1 MIMAQKN
8 TRSLMCCVLFAMSVV
23 ASFAANKLMIVGDAV
38 WGGWTPANSVVMLP
52 DGENVFKATV
62 YLKKVDGETVK
73 EGFKLLTAAKWD
85 CLQYHAGD
93 SNVEL
98 GEGVAAKLYDS
109 QENSSDNKF
118 QVKESANYDVV
129 CDLNAKTITA
139 TKSAYQE
146 HPVNHNALWM
156 VGTATSGGWDIIS
169 SPQMTQD
176 SENPMVFK
184 ATTYLKVGEMK
195 IAQNNDGG
203 FDQKF
208 YLRDA
213 TDPTKVVL
221 GGDDDN
227 KWEITEAATY
237 DVTVNLLDMTI
248 HIKKHYADFVVDHLF
263 VIGDAIWSGWG
274 FANSTVLLPDEDGI
288 CKATL
293 YLEADKGFKLM
304 AESDFNGYQLR
315 AGNEDVVLENGTA
328 AQMFSSEVNRND
340 TKFKVS
346 ESANYDIV
354 CDVNNK
360 TITLTKS
367 AYQDAH
373 AKHAE
378 LWMIGD
384 ATPNGWQIDKG
395 VLLTQDAENPMVYT
409 ATADLKEG
417 EFKFIVNK
425 YMGFDQ
431 TAYVK
436 DAADDSKVVYGGDDN
451 KWNITEAGTYDVKLN
466 LADMTIS
473 VIKKGSTGISSVNAD
488 VTSPAEY
495 YTLDGKRVNGFS
507 GKGIYIRRQAGKSVK
522 VVVTK

>member
-1 MIMAQKN
+1 MVQKI

-23 ASFAANKLMIVGDAV
+23 ASFAADKLMIVGDAV

-52 DGENVFKATV
+52 NGENVFKATV
-62 YLKKVDGETVK
+62 YLKKVDGETVTQ
-73 EGFKLLTAAKWD
+73 GFKLLTAANWD

-93 SNVEL
+93 SDVEL
-98 GEGVAAKLYDS
+98 EEGVAAQLYDN
-109 QENSSDNKF
+109 QENGNDKKF

-129 CDLNAKTITA
+129 CDLNTKKITV

-146 HPVNHNALWM
+146 HPINHNALWM
-156 VGTATSGGWDIIS
+156 VGDATSGGWDFGS
-169 SPQMTQD
+169 LTPMTQD

-203 FDQKF
+203 FGQTF
-208 YLRDA
+208 YLRDVN
-213 TDPTKVVL
+213 DDTKMVL
-221 GGDDDN
+221 GGEDN
-227 KWEITEAATY
+227 KWTITEAATY
-237 DVTVNLLDMTI
+237 DVTVNLADMTI
-248 HIKKHYADFVVDHLF
+248 DIKKHYADFVVDHLF
-263 VIGDAIWSGWG
+263 VMGDAIWSGWD
-274 FANSTVLLPDEDGI
+274 FAKTTVLFPNEGGV

-293 YLEADKGFKLM
+293 YLEADKSFKLM
-304 AESDFNGYQLR
+304 AESDFNGYQFR

-354 CDVNNK
+354 CDVNNG
-360 TITLTKS
+360 TITVSKS
-367 AYQDAH
+367 AYQDTQ

-378 LWMIGD
+378 LWLFGPAVTGD
-384 ATPNGWQIDKG
+384 YSLWNGIQMN
-395 VLLTQDAENPMVYT
+395 QDAENPMVYT
-409 ATADLKEG
+409 ATAELKTG
-417 EFKFIVNK
+417 KFKFLVNK
-425 YMGFDQ
+425 YMGFNQ
-431 TAYVK
+431 PFYTK
-436 DAADDSKVVYGGDDN
+436 DGADDKKVLFGAETDDQ
-451 KWNITEAGTYDVKLN
+451 WEITEAGTYDVKLD
-466 LADMTIS
+466 LANMTIT
-473 VIKKGSTGISSVNAD
+473 VAKKGATGISSVNAD

-507 GKGIYIRRQAGKSVK
+507 GKGIYIKRQAGKSVK

>member
-1 MIMAQKN
+1 MIMVQKI

-23 ASFAANKLMIVGDAV
+23 ASFAADKLMIVGDAV

-62 YLKKVDGETVK
+62 YLKKVDGETVTQ
-73 EGFKLLTAAKWD
+73 GFKLLTAANWD

-93 SNVEL
+93 ANVEL
-98 GEGVAAKLYDS
+98 EGGVAAQLYDN
-109 QENSSDNKF
+109 QENGNDKKF

-129 CDLNAKTITA
+129 CDLNTKTITA

-156 VGTATSGGWDIIS
+156 VGDATSGGWDFGS
-169 SPQMTQD
+169 LTPLTQD
-176 SENPMVFK
+176 LENPMVFK

-203 FDQKF
+203 FGQTF

-213 TDPTKVVL
+213 TDDTKVVF
-221 GGDDDN
+221 GGEDN
-227 KWEITEAATY
+227 KWTINEAATY
-237 DVTVNLLDMTI
+237 DVTVNLSDMTI
-248 HIKKHYADFVVDHLF
+248 EIKKHYADFVVDHLF
-263 VIGDAIWSGWG
+263 VMGDAIWSGWG
-274 FANSTVLLPDEDGI
+274 FANSTVLLPGEDGI
-288 CKATL
+288 FKATL

-315 AGNEDVVLENGTA
+315 AGEADVTLKNGVA
-328 AQMFSSEVNRND
+328 ANLVSSEVNRED
-340 TKFKVS
+340 KKFMVS

-354 CDVNNK
+354 CDVNNG
-360 TITLTKS
+360 TITVSKS
-367 AYQDAH
+367 VYQDAH

-384 ATPNGWQIDKG
+384 ATPNEWQIDKG

-451 KWNITEAGTYDVKLN
+451 KWNITEAGTYDVKLD
-466 LADMTIS
+466 LANMTIS
-473 VIKKGSTGISSVNAD
+473 VAKKGATGISSVNAD

-507 GKGIYIRRQAGKSVK
+507 GKGIYIKRQAGKSVK

>member
-1 MIMAQKN
+1 MVQKI

-23 ASFAANKLMIVGDAV
+23 ASFAADKLMIIGDAV
-38 WGGWTPANSVVMLP
+38 WGGWNPENSVVMLP
-52 DGENVFKATV
+52 AGENVFKATV
-62 YLKKVDGETVK
+62 YLKKVDGETVTQ
-73 EGFKLLTAAKWD
+73 GFKLLTAAKWD

-93 SNVEL
+93 SDVEL
-98 GEGVAAKLYDS
+98 EEGVAAKLYDS

-139 TKSAYQE
+139 TKSAYQD

-184 ATTYLKVGEMK
+184 ATTYLKPGEMK
-195 IAQNNDGG
+195 IAQNNDAG

-221 GGDDDN
+221 GGDDN
-227 KWEITEAATY
+227 KWKITEAATY
-237 DVTVNLLDMTI
+237 DVIVNLADMTI
-248 HIKKHYADFVVDHLF
+248 DIKKHYADFVVDHLF

-274 FANSTVLLPDEDGI
+274 FANSTVLFPDENGI

-293 YLEADKGFKLM
+293 YLEENKGFKFM
-304 AESDFNGYQLR
+304 AESDFEGLQFR
-315 AGNEDVVLENGTA
+315 AGDADVTLKNDVASSLV
-328 AQMFSSEVNRND
+328 SSEDNRED
-340 TKFKVS
+340 TRFMVS

-354 CDVNNK
+354 CDVKNK

-378 LWMIGD
+378 LWMIGT

-395 VLLTQDAENPMVYT
+395 VLLKQDAENPMVYT
-409 ATADLKEG
+409 ATAELKEG

-451 KWNITEAGTYDVKLN
+451 KWNITEAGIYDVKLN
-466 LADMTIS
+466 LANMTIT
-473 VIKKGSTGISSVNAD
+473 VAKKGATGISSVNAD
-488 VTSPAEY
+488 VTSPAEF

-507 GKGIYIRRQAGKSVK
+507 GKGIYIKRQAGKSVK

>member
-1 MIMAQKN
+1 MVQKK

-23 ASFAANKLMIVGDAV
+23 ASFAADKLMIIGDAV
-38 WGGWTPANSVVMLP
+38 WGGWNPENSVVMLP
-52 DGENVFKATV
+52 AGENVFKATV
-62 YLKKVDGETVK
+62 YLKKVDGETVTQ
-73 EGFKLLTAAKWD
+73 GFKLLTAAKWD

-98 GEGVAAKLYDS
+98 GEGVAAQLYDS

-118 QVKESANYDVV
+118 QVNESANYDVV

-139 TKSAYQE
+139 TKSAYQD

-184 ATTYLKVGEMK
+184 ATTYLKPGEMK
-195 IAQNNDGG
+195 IAQNNDAG

-221 GGDDDN
+221 GGDDN

-237 DVTVNLLDMTI
+237 DVIVNLADMTI
-248 HIKKHYADFVVDHLF
+248 DIKKHYADFVVDHLF

-274 FANSTVLLPDEDGI
+274 FANSTVLFPDENGI

-293 YLEADKGFKLM
+293 YLEENKGFKFM
-304 AESDFNGYQLR
+304 AESDFEGLQFR
-315 AGNEDVVLENGTA
+315 AGDADVTLKNDVASSLV
-328 AQMFSSEVNRND
+328 SSEDNRED
-340 TKFKVS
+340 TRFMVS

-354 CDVNNK
+354 CDVKNK

-378 LWMIGD
+378 LWMIGT

-395 VLLTQDAENPMVYT
+395 VLLKQDAENPMVYT
-409 ATADLKEG
+409 ATANLKEG

-466 LADMTIS
+466 LADMMIS

-507 GKGIYIRRQAGKSVK
+507 GKGIYIKRQAGKSVK

>member
-1 MIMAQKN
+1 MVQKK

-23 ASFAANKLMIVGDAV
+23 ASFAADKLMIIGDAV
-38 WGGWTPANSVVMLP
+38 WGGWNPENSVVMLP
-52 DGENVFKATV
+52 AGENVFKATV
-62 YLKKVDGETVK
+62 YLKKVDGETVTQ
-73 EGFKLLTAAKWD
+73 GFKLLTAAKWD

-98 GEGVAAKLYDS
+98 GEGVAAQLYDS

-118 QVKESANYDVV
+118 QVNESANYDVV

-139 TKSAYQE
+139 TKSAYQD

-184 ATTYLKVGEMK
+184 ATTYLKPGEMK
-195 IAQNNDGG
+195 IAQNNDAG

-221 GGDDDN
+221 GGDDN

-237 DVTVNLLDMTI
+237 DVIVNLADMTI
-248 HIKKHYADFVVDHLF
+248 DIKKHYADFVVDHLF

-274 FANSTVLLPDEDGI
+274 FANSTVLFPDENGI

-293 YLEADKGFKLM
+293 YLEENKGFKFM
-304 AESDFNGYQLR
+304 AESDFEGLQFR
-315 AGNEDVVLENGTA
+315 AGDADVTLKNDVASSLV
-328 AQMFSSEVNRND
+328 SSEDNRED
-340 TKFKVS
+340 TRFMVS

-354 CDVNNK
+354 CDVKNK

-378 LWMIGD
+378 LWMIGT

-395 VLLTQDAENPMVYT
+395 VLLKQDAENPMVYT
-409 ATADLKEG
+409 ATANLKEG

-507 GKGIYIRRQAGKSVK
+507 GKGIYIKRQAGKSVK

>member
-1 MIMAQKN
+1 
-8 TRSLMCCVLFAMSVV
+8 MCCVLFAMSVV
-23 ASFAANKLMIVGDAV
+23 ASFAADKLMIIGDAV
-38 WGGWTPANSVVMLP
+38 WGGWNPENSVVMLP
-52 DGENVFKATV
+52 AGENVFKATV
-62 YLKKVDGETVK
+62 YLKKVDGETVTQ
-73 EGFKLLTAAKWD
+73 GFKLLTAAKWD

-93 SNVEL
+93 SDVEL
-98 GEGVAAKLYDS
+98 EEGVAAKLYDS

-139 TKSAYQE
+139 TKSAYQD

-184 ATTYLKVGEMK
+184 ATTYLKPGEMK
-195 IAQNNDGG
+195 IAQNNDAG

-221 GGDDDN
+221 GGDDN

-237 DVTVNLLDMTI
+237 DVIVNLADMTI
-248 HIKKHYADFVVDHLF
+248 DIKKHYADFVVDHLF

-274 FANSTVLLPDEDGI
+274 FANSTVLFPDENGI

-293 YLEADKGFKLM
+293 YLEENKGFKFM
-304 AESDFNGYQLR
+304 AESDFEGLQFR
-315 AGNEDVVLENGTA
+315 AGDADVTLKNDVASSLV
-328 AQMFSSEVNRND
+328 SSEDNRED
-340 TKFKVS
+340 TRFMVS

-354 CDVNNK
+354 CDVKNK

-367 AYQDAH
+367 VYQDAH

-378 LWMIGD
+378 LWMIGT

-395 VLLTQDAENPMVYT
+395 VLLKQDAENPMVYT
-409 ATADLKEG
+409 ATAELKEG

-451 KWNITEAGTYDVKLN
+451 KWNITEAGIYDVKLN
-466 LADMTIS
+466 LANMTIT
-473 VIKKGSTGISSVNAD
+473 VAKKGATGISSVNAD
-488 VTSPAEY
+488 VTSPAEF

-507 GKGIYIRRQAGKSVK
+507 GKGIYIKRQAGKSVK

>member
-1 MIMAQKN
+1 M
-8 TRSLMCCVLFAMSVV
+8 
-23 ASFAANKLMIVGDAV
+23 
-38 WGGWTPANSVVMLP
+38 
-52 DGENVFKATV
+52 
-62 YLKKVDGETVK
+62 
-73 EGFKLLTAAKWD
+73 LTAANWD

-139 TKSAYQE
+139 TKSAYQD

-169 SPQMTQD
+169 SPQMTQN

-203 FDQKF
+203 FGQTF

-213 TDPTKVVL
+213 TDDTKVVF
-221 GGDDDN
+221 GGEDN
-227 KWEITEAATY
+227 KWTINEAATY
-237 DVTVNLLDMTI
+237 DVIVNLADMTI
-248 HIKKHYADFVVDHLF
+248 DIKKHYADFVVDHLF

-274 FANSTVLLPDEDGI
+274 FANSTVLFPDENGI

-293 YLEADKGFKLM
+293 YLEENKGFKFM
-304 AESDFNGYQLR
+304 AESDFEGLQFR
-315 AGNEDVVLENGTA
+315 AGDADVTLKNDVASSLV
-328 AQMFSSEVNRND
+328 SSEDNRED
-340 TKFKVS
+340 TRFMVS

-354 CDVNNK
+354 CDVKNK

-378 LWMIGD
+378 LWMIGT
-384 ATPNGWQIDKG
+384 ATPNEWQIDKG
-395 VLLTQDAENPMVYT
+395 VLLKQDAENPMVYT
-409 ATADLKEG
+409 ATAELKEG

-451 KWNITEAGTYDVKLN
+451 KWNITEAGTYDVKLD
-466 LADMTIS
+466 LANMTIT
-473 VIKKGSTGISSVNAD
+473 VAKKGAAGISSVNAD

-507 GKGIYIRRQAGKSVK
+507 GKGIYIKRQAGKSVK
-522 VVVTK
+522 VVVAK

>member
-1 MIMAQKN
+1 MVQKI

-23 ASFAANKLMIVGDAV
+23 ASFAADKLMIIGDAV
-38 WGGWTPANSVVMLP
+38 WGGWNPENSVVMLP
-52 DGENVFKATV
+52 AGENVFKATV
-62 YLKKVDGETVK
+62 YLKKVDGETVTQ
-73 EGFKLLTAAKWD
+73 GFKLLTAAKWD

-139 TKSAYQE
+139 TKSAYQD

-184 ATTYLKVGEMK
+184 ATTYLKPGEMK
-195 IAQNNDGG
+195 IAQNNDAG

-221 GGDDDN
+221 GGDDN

-237 DVTVNLLDMTI
+237 DVIVNLADMTI
-248 HIKKHYADFVVDHLF
+248 DIKKHYADFVVDHLF

-274 FANSTVLLPDEDGI
+274 FANSTVLFPDENGI

-293 YLEADKGFKLM
+293 YLEENKGFKFM
-304 AESDFNGYQLR
+304 AESDFEGLQFR
-315 AGNEDVVLENGTA
+315 AGDADVTLKNDVASSLV
-328 AQMFSSEVNRND
+328 SSEDNRED
-340 TKFKVS
+340 TRFMVS

-354 CDVNNK
+354 CDVKNK

-378 LWMIGD
+378 LWMIGT

-395 VLLTQDAENPMVYT
+395 VLLKQDAENPMVYT
-409 ATADLKEG
+409 ATAELKEG
-417 EFKFIVNK
+417 GFKFIVNK

-451 KWNITEAGTYDVKLN
+451 KWNITEAGIYDVKLN
-466 LADMTIS
+466 LANMTIT
-473 VIKKGSTGISSVNAD
+473 VAKKGATGISSVNAD
-488 VTSPAEY
+488 VTSPAEF

-507 GKGIYIRRQAGKSVK
+507 GKGIYIKRQAGKSVK

>member
-1 MIMAQKN
+1 MVQKI

-23 ASFAANKLMIVGDAV
+23 ASFAADKLMIIGDAV
-38 WGGWTPANSVVMLP
+38 WGGWNPENSVVMLP
-52 DGENVFKATV
+52 AGENVFKATV
-62 YLKKVDGETVK
+62 YLKKVDGETVTQ
-73 EGFKLLTAAKWD
+73 GFKLLTAAKWD

-139 TKSAYQE
+139 TKSAYQD

-169 SPQMTQD
+169 SRQMTQD

-184 ATTYLKVGEMK
+184 ATTYLKPGEMK
-195 IAQNNDGG
+195 IAQNNDAG

-221 GGDDDN
+221 GGDDN

-237 DVTVNLLDMTI
+237 DVIVNLADMTI
-248 HIKKHYADFVVDHLF
+248 DIKKHYADFVVDHLF

-274 FANSTVLLPDEDGI
+274 FANSTVLFPDENGI

-293 YLEADKGFKLM
+293 YLEENKGFKFM
-304 AESDFNGYQLR
+304 AESDFEGLQFR
-315 AGNEDVVLENGTA
+315 AGDADVTLKNDVASSLV
-328 AQMFSSEVNRND
+328 SSEDNRED
-340 TKFKVS
+340 TRFMVS

-354 CDVNNK
+354 CDVKNK

-378 LWMIGD
+378 LWMIGT

-395 VLLTQDAENPMVYT
+395 VLLKQDAENPMVYT
-409 ATADLKEG
+409 ATAELKEG

-451 KWNITEAGTYDVKLN
+451 KWNITEAGIYDVKLN
-466 LADMTIS
+466 LANMTIT
-473 VIKKGSTGISSVNAD
+473 VAKKGATGISSVNAD
-488 VTSPAEY
+488 VTSPAEF

-507 GKGIYIRRQAGKSVK
+507 GKGIYIKRQAGKSVK

>member
-1 MIMAQKN
+1 
-8 TRSLMCCVLFAMSVV
+8 MCCVLFAMSVV
-23 ASFAANKLMIVGDAV
+23 ASFAADKLMIIGDAV
-38 WGGWTPANSVVMLP
+38 WGGWNPENSVVMLP
-52 DGENVFKATV
+52 AGENVFKATV
-62 YLKKVDGETVK
+62 YLKKVDGETVTQ
-73 EGFKLLTAAKWD
+73 GFKLLTAAKWD

-139 TKSAYQE
+139 TKSAYQD

-169 SPQMTQD
+169 SPQMTQN

-184 ATTYLKVGEMK
+184 ATTYLKPGEMK
-195 IAQNNDGG
+195 IAQNNDAG

-221 GGDDDN
+221 GGDDN

-237 DVTVNLLDMTI
+237 DVIVNLADMTI
-248 HIKKHYADFVVDHLF
+248 DIKKHYADFVVDHLF

-274 FANSTVLLPDEDGI
+274 FANSTVLFPDENGI

-293 YLEADKGFKLM
+293 YLEENKGFKFM
-304 AESDFNGYQLR
+304 AESDFEGLQFR
-315 AGNEDVVLENGTA
+315 AGDADVTLKNDVASSLV
-328 AQMFSSEVNRND
+328 SSEDNRED
-340 TKFKVS
+340 TRFMVS

-354 CDVNNK
+354 CDVKNK

-378 LWMIGD
+378 LWMIGT

-395 VLLTQDAENPMVYT
+395 VLLKQDAENPMVYT
-409 ATADLKEG
+409 ATAELKEG

-451 KWNITEAGTYDVKLN
+451 KWNITEAGIYDVKLN
-466 LADMTIS
+466 LANMTIT
-473 VIKKGSTGISSVNAD
+473 VAKKGATGISSVNAD
-488 VTSPAEY
+488 VTSPAEF

-507 GKGIYIRRQAGKSVK
+507 GKGIYIKRQAGKSVK

>member
-1 MIMAQKN
+1 
-8 TRSLMCCVLFAMSVV
+8 MCCVLFAMSVV
-23 ASFAANKLMIVGDAV
+23 ASFAADKLMIIGDAV
-38 WGGWTPANSVVMLP
+38 WGGWNPENSVVMLP
-52 DGENVFKATV
+52 AGENVFKATV
-62 YLKKVDGETVK
+62 YLKKVDGETVTQ
-73 EGFKLLTAAKWD
+73 GFKLLTAAKWD

-139 TKSAYQE
+139 TKSAYQD

-184 ATTYLKVGEMK
+184 ATTYLKPGEMK
-195 IAQNNDGG
+195 IAQNNDAG

-221 GGDDDN
+221 GGDDN

-237 DVTVNLLDMTI
+237 DVIVNLADMTI
-248 HIKKHYADFVVDHLF
+248 DIKKHYADFVVDHLF

-274 FANSTVLLPDEDGI
+274 FANSTVLFPDENGI

-293 YLEADKGFKLM
+293 YLEENKGFKFM
-304 AESDFNGYQLR
+304 AESDFEGFQFR
-315 AGNEDVVLENGTA
+315 AGDADVTLKNDVASSLV
-328 AQMFSSEVNRND
+328 SSEDNRED
-340 TKFKVS
+340 TRFMVS

-354 CDVNNK
+354 CDVKNK

-378 LWMIGD
+378 LWMIGT

-395 VLLTQDAENPMVYT
+395 VLLKQDAENPMVYT
-409 ATADLKEG
+409 ATAELKEG

-451 KWNITEAGTYDVKLN
+451 KWNITEAGIYDVKLN
-466 LADMTIS
+466 LANMTIT
-473 VIKKGSTGISSVNAD
+473 VAKKGATGISSVNAD
-488 VTSPAEY
+488 VTSPAEF

-507 GKGIYIRRQAGKSVK
+507 GKGIYIKRQAGKSVK

>member
-1 MIMAQKN
+1 
-8 TRSLMCCVLFAMSVV
+8 MCCVLFAMSVV
-23 ASFAANKLMIVGDAV
+23 ASFAADKLMIIGDAV
-38 WGGWTPANSVVMLP
+38 WGGWNPENSVVMLP
-52 DGENVFKATV
+52 AGENVFKATV
-62 YLKKVDGETVK
+62 YLKKVDGETVTQ
-73 EGFKLLTAAKWD
+73 GFQLLTAAKWD

-98 GEGVAAKLYDS
+98 GEGVAAQLYDS

-118 QVKESANYDVV
+118 QVNESANYDVV

-139 TKSAYQE
+139 TKSAYQD

-184 ATTYLKVGEMK
+184 ATTYLKPGEMK
-195 IAQNNDGG
+195 IAQNNDAG

-221 GGDDDN
+221 GGDDN

-237 DVTVNLLDMTI
+237 DVIVNLADMTI
-248 HIKKHYADFVVDHLF
+248 DIKKHYADFVVDHLF
-263 VIGDAIWSGWG
+263 VMGDAIWSGWG
-274 FANSTVLLPDEDGI
+274 FANSTVLLPGEDGI

-488 VTSPAEY
+488 VTSSAEY

-507 GKGIYIRRQAGKSVK
+507 GKGIYIKRQAGKSVK

>member
-1 MIMAQKN
+1 
-8 TRSLMCCVLFAMSVV
+8 MCCVLFAMSVV
-23 ASFAANKLMIVGDAV
+23 ASFAADKLMIIGDAV
-38 WGGWTPANSVVMLP
+38 WGGWNPENSVVMLP
-52 DGENVFKATV
+52 AGENVFKATV
-62 YLKKVDGETVK
+62 YLKKVDGETVTQ
-73 EGFKLLTAAKWD
+73 GFKLLTAAKWD

-98 GEGVAAKLYDS
+98 GEGVAAQLYDS

-139 TKSAYQE
+139 TKSAYQD

-184 ATTYLKVGEMK
+184 ATTYLKPGEMK
-195 IAQNNDGG
+195 IAQNNDAG

-221 GGDDDN
+221 GGDDN

-237 DVTVNLLDMTI
+237 DVIVNLADMTI
-248 HIKKHYADFVVDHLF
+248 DIKKHYADFVVGHLF

-274 FANSTVLLPDEDGI
+274 FANSTVLFPDENGI

-293 YLEADKGFKLM
+293 YLEENKGFKFM
-304 AESDFNGYQLR
+304 AESDFEGLQFR
-315 AGNEDVVLENGTA
+315 AGDADVTLKNDVASSLV
-328 AQMFSSEVNRND
+328 SSEDNRED
-340 TKFKVS
+340 KYFMVS

-378 LWMIGD
+378 LWMIGT

-395 VLLTQDAENPMVYT
+395 VLLKQDAENPMVYT
-409 ATADLKEG
+409 ATANLKEG

-451 KWNITEAGTYDVKLN
+451 KWTITEAGTYDVKLD
-466 LADMTIS
+466 LANMTIT
-473 VIKKGSTGISSVNAD
+473 VAKKGATGISSVNAD

-507 GKGIYIRRQAGKSVK
+507 GKGIYIKRQAGKSVK

>member
-1 MIMAQKN
+1 MVQKI

-23 ASFAANKLMIVGDAV
+23 ASFAADKLMIIGDAV
-38 WGGWTPANSVVMLP
+38 WGGWNPENSVVMLP
-52 DGENVFKATV
+52 AGENVFKATV
-62 YLKKVDGETVK
+62 YLKKVDGETVTQ
-73 EGFKLLTAAKWD
+73 GFKLLTAAKWD

-93 SNVEL
+93 SDVEL
-98 GEGVAAKLYDS
+98 EEGVAAKLYDS

-139 TKSAYQE
+139 TKSAYQD

-184 ATTYLKVGEMK
+184 ATTYLKPGEMK
-195 IAQNNDGG
+195 IAQNNDAG

-221 GGDDDN
+221 GGDDN

-237 DVTVNLLDMTI
+237 DVIVNLADMTI
-248 HIKKHYADFVVDHLF
+248 DIKKHYADFVVDHLF

-274 FANSTVLLPDEDGI
+274 FANSTVLFPDENGI

-293 YLEADKGFKLM
+293 YLEENKGFKFM
-304 AESDFNGYQLR
+304 AESDFEGLQFR
-315 AGNEDVVLENGTA
+315 AGDADVTLKNDVASSLV
-328 AQMFSSEVNRND
+328 SSEDNRED
-340 TKFKVS
+340 TRFMVS

-354 CDVNNK
+354 CDVKNK

-378 LWMIGD
+378 LWMIGT

-395 VLLTQDAENPMVYT
+395 VLLKQDAENPMVYT
-409 ATADLKEG
+409 ATAELKEG

-451 KWNITEAGTYDVKLN
+451 KWNITEAGIYDVKLN
-466 LADMTIS
+466 LANMTIT
-473 VIKKGSTGISSVNAD
+473 VAKKGATGISSVNAD
-488 VTSPAEY
+488 VTSPAEF

-507 GKGIYIRRQAGKSVK
+507 GKGIYIKRQAGKSVK

>member
-1 MIMAQKN
+1 
-8 TRSLMCCVLFAMSVV
+8 MCCVLFAMSVV
-23 ASFAANKLMIVGDAV
+23 ASFAADKLMIIGDAV
-38 WGGWTPANSVVMLP
+38 WGGWNPENSVVMLP
-52 DGENVFKATV
+52 AGENVFKATV
-62 YLKKVDGETVK
+62 YLKKVDGETVTQ
-73 EGFKLLTAAKWD
+73 GFKLLTAAKWD

-93 SNVEL
+93 SDVEL
-98 GEGVAAKLYDS
+98 EEGVAAKLYDS

-139 TKSAYQE
+139 TKSAYQD

-184 ATTYLKVGEMK
+184 ATTYLKPGEMK
-195 IAQNNDGG
+195 IAQNNDAG

-213 TDPTKVVL
+213 TDPIKVVL
-221 GGDDDN
+221 GGDDN

-237 DVTVNLLDMTI
+237 DVIVNLADMTI
-248 HIKKHYADFVVDHLF
+248 DIKKHYADFVVDHLF

-274 FANSTVLLPDEDGI
+274 FANSTVLFPDENGI

-293 YLEADKGFKLM
+293 YLEENKGFKFM
-304 AESDFNGYQLR
+304 AESDFEGLQFR
-315 AGNEDVVLENGTA
+315 AGDADVTLKNDVASSLV
-328 AQMFSSEVNRND
+328 SSEDNRED
-340 TKFKVS
+340 TRFMVS

-354 CDVNNK
+354 CDVKNK

-378 LWMIGD
+378 LWMIGT

-395 VLLTQDAENPMVYT
+395 VLLKQDAENPMVYT
-409 ATADLKEG
+409 ATANLKEG

-466 LADMTIS
+466 LADMMIS

-507 GKGIYIRRQAGKSVK
+507 GKGIYIKRQAGKSVK

>member
-1 MIMAQKN
+1 MVQKI

-23 ASFAANKLMIVGDAV
+23 ASFAADKLMIVGDAV
-38 WGGWTPANSVVMLP
+38 WGGWNPENSVVMLP
-52 DGENVFKATV
+52 AGENVFKATV
-62 YLKKVDGETVK
+62 YLKKVDGETVTQ
-73 EGFKLLTAAKWD
+73 GFKLLTAAKWD

-118 QVKESANYDVV
+118 QVNESANYDVV

-139 TKSAYQE
+139 TKSAYQD

-184 ATTYLKVGEMK
+184 ATTYLKPGEMK
-195 IAQNNDGG
+195 IAQNNDAG

-221 GGDDDN
+221 GGDDN

-237 DVTVNLLDMTI
+237 DVIVNLADMTI
-248 HIKKHYADFVVDHLF
+248 DIKKHYADFVVDHLF

-274 FANSTVLLPDEDGI
+274 FANSTVLFPDENGI

-293 YLEADKGFKLM
+293 YLEENKGFKFM
-304 AESDFNGYQLR
+304 AESDFEGLQFR
-315 AGNEDVVLENGTA
+315 AGDADVTLKNDVASSLV
-328 AQMFSSEVNRND
+328 SSEDNRED
-340 TKFKVS
+340 TRFMVS

-354 CDVNNK
+354 CDVKNK

-378 LWMIGD
+378 LWMIGT

-395 VLLTQDAENPMVYT
+395 VLLKQDAENPMVYT
-409 ATADLKEG
+409 ATANLKEG

-473 VIKKGSTGISSVNAD
+473 VTKKGSTGISSVNAD
-488 VTSPAEY
+488 VTSSAEY

-507 GKGIYIRRQAGKSVK
+507 GKGIYIKRQAGKSVK

>member
-1 MIMAQKN
+1 MVQKI

-23 ASFAANKLMIVGDAV
+23 ASFAADKLMIIGDAV
-38 WGGWTPANSVVMLP
+38 WGGWNPENSVVMLP
-52 DGENVFKATV
+52 AGENVFKATV
-62 YLKKVDGETVK
+62 YLKKVDGETVTQ
-73 EGFKLLTAAKWD
+73 GFKLLTAAKWD

-139 TKSAYQE
+139 TKSAYQD

-184 ATTYLKVGEMK
+184 ATTYLKPGEMK
-195 IAQNNDGG
+195 IAQNNDAG

-221 GGDDDN
+221 GGDDN

-237 DVTVNLLDMTI
+237 DVIVNLADMTI
-248 HIKKHYADFVVDHLF
+248 DIKKHYADFVVDHLF

-274 FANSTVLLPDEDGI
+274 FANSTVLFPDENGI

-293 YLEADKGFKLM
+293 YLEENKGFKFM
-304 AESDFNGYQLR
+304 AESDFEGLQFR
-315 AGNEDVVLENGTA
+315 AGDADVTLKNDVASSLV
-328 AQMFSSEVNRND
+328 SSEDNRED
-340 TKFKVS
+340 TRFMVS

-354 CDVNNK
+354 CDVKNK

-378 LWMIGD
+378 LWMIGT

-395 VLLTQDAENPMVYT
+395 VLLKQDAENPMVYT
-409 ATADLKEG
+409 ATAELKEG

-451 KWNITEAGTYDVKLN
+451 KWNITEAGTYDVKLD
-466 LADMTIS
+466 LANMTIT
-473 VIKKGSTGISSVNAD
+473 VAKKGATGISSVNAD

-507 GKGIYIRRQAGKSVK
+507 GKGIYIKRQAGKSVK

>member
-1 MIMAQKN
+1 
-8 TRSLMCCVLFAMSVV
+8 MCCVLFAMSVV
-23 ASFAANKLMIVGDAV
+23 ASFAADKLMIIGDAV
-38 WGGWTPANSVVMLP
+38 WGGWNPENSVVMLP
-52 DGENVFKATV
+52 AGENVFKATV
-62 YLKKVDGETVK
+62 YLKKVDGETVTQ
-73 EGFKLLTAAKWD
+73 GFKLLTAAKWD

-139 TKSAYQE
+139 TKSAYQD

-184 ATTYLKVGEMK
+184 ATTYLKPGEMK
-195 IAQNNDGG
+195 IAQNNDAG

-221 GGDDDN
+221 GGDDN

-237 DVTVNLLDMTI
+237 DVIVNLADMTI
-248 HIKKHYADFVVDHLF
+248 DIKKHYADFVVDHLF

-274 FANSTVLLPDEDGI
+274 FANSTVLFPDENGI

-293 YLEADKGFKLM
+293 YLEENKGFKFM
-304 AESDFNGYQLR
+304 AESDFEGLQFR
-315 AGNEDVVLENGTA
+315 AGDADVTLKNDVASSLV
-328 AQMFSSEVNRND
+328 SSEDNRED
-340 TKFKVS
+340 TRFMVS

-384 ATPNGWQIDKG
+384 ATPNEWQIDKG

-466 LADMTIS
+466 LANMTIT
-473 VIKKGSTGISSVNAD
+473 VAKKGATGISSVNAD
-488 VTSPAEY
+488 VTSPAEF

-507 GKGIYIRRQAGKSVK
+507 GKGIYIKRQAGKSVK

>member
-1 MIMAQKN
+1 
-8 TRSLMCCVLFAMSVV
+8 MCCVLFAMSVV
-23 ASFAANKLMIVGDAV
+23 ASFAADKLMIIGDAV
-38 WGGWTPANSVVMLP
+38 WGGWNPENSVVMLP
-52 DGENVFKATV
+52 AGENVFKATV
-62 YLKKVDGETVK
+62 YLKKVDGETITQ
-73 EGFKLLTAAKWD
+73 GFKLLTAAKWD

-139 TKSAYQE
+139 TKSAYQD

-184 ATTYLKVGEMK
+184 ATTYLKPGEMK
-195 IAQNNDGG
+195 IAQNNDAG

-221 GGDDDN
+221 GGDDN

-237 DVTVNLLDMTI
+237 DVIVNLADMTI
-248 HIKKHYADFVVDHLF
+248 DIKKHYADFVVDHLF

-274 FANSTVLLPDEDGI
+274 FANSTVLFPDENGI

-293 YLEADKGFKLM
+293 YLEENKGFKFM
-304 AESDFNGYQLR
+304 AESDFEGLQFR
-315 AGNEDVVLENGTA
+315 AGDADVTLKNDVASSLV
-328 AQMFSSEVNRND
+328 SSEDNRED
-340 TKFKVS
+340 TRFMVS

-354 CDVNNK
+354 CDVKNK

-378 LWMIGD
+378 LWMIGT

-395 VLLTQDAENPMVYT
+395 VLLKQDAENPMVYT
-409 ATADLKEG
+409 ATAELKEG

-451 KWNITEAGTYDVKLN
+451 KWNITEAGIYDVKLN
-466 LADMTIS
+466 LANMTIT
-473 VIKKGSTGISSVNAD
+473 VAKKGATGISSVNAD
-488 VTSPAEY
+488 VTSPAEF

-507 GKGIYIRRQAGKSVK
+507 GKGIYIKRQAGKSVK

>member
-1 MIMAQKN
+1 MVQKI

-23 ASFAANKLMIVGDAV
+23 ASFAADKLMIIGDAV
-38 WGGWTPANSVVMLP
+38 WGGWNPENSVVMLP
-52 DGENVFKATV
+52 AGENVFKATV
-62 YLKKVDGETVK
+62 YLKKVDGETVTQ
-73 EGFKLLTAAKWD
+73 GFKLLTAANLE

-98 GEGVAAKLYDS
+98 EEGLAAKLYDS

-139 TKSAYQE
+139 TKSAYQD

-184 ATTYLKVGEMK
+184 ATTYLKPGEMK
-195 IAQNNDGG
+195 IAQNNDAG

-221 GGDDDN
+221 GGDDN

-237 DVTVNLLDMTI
+237 DVIVNLADMTI
-248 HIKKHYADFVVDHLF
+248 DIKKHYADFVVDHLF

-274 FANSTVLLPDEDGI
+274 FANSTVLFPDENGI

-293 YLEADKGFKLM
+293 YLEENKGFKFM
-304 AESDFNGYQLR
+304 AESDFEGLQFR
-315 AGNEDVVLENGTA
+315 AGDADVTLKNDVASSLV
-328 AQMFSSEVNRND
+328 SSEDNRED
-340 TKFKVS
+340 TRFMVS

-354 CDVNNK
+354 CDVKNK

-378 LWMIGD
+378 LWMIGT

-395 VLLTQDAENPMVYT
+395 VLLKQDAENPMVYT
-409 ATADLKEG
+409 ATAELKEG

-451 KWNITEAGTYDVKLN
+451 KWNITEAGIYDVKLN
-466 LADMTIS
+466 LANMTIT
-473 VIKKGSTGISSVNAD
+473 VAKKGATGISSVNAD
-488 VTSPAEY
+488 VTSPAEF

-507 GKGIYIRRQAGKSVK
+507 GKGIYIKRQAGKSVK

>member
-1 MIMAQKN
+1 MVQKI

-23 ASFAANKLMIVGDAV
+23 ASFAADKLMIIGDAV
-38 WGGWTPANSVVMLP
+38 WGGWNPENSVVMLP
-52 DGENVFKATV
+52 AGENVFKATV
-62 YLKKVDGETVK
+62 YLKKVDGETVTQ
-73 EGFKLLTAAKWD
+73 GFKLLTAAKWD

-139 TKSAYQE
+139 TKSAYQD

-184 ATTYLKVGEMK
+184 ATTYLKPGEMK

-221 GGDDDN
+221 GGDDN

-237 DVTVNLLDMTI
+237 DVIVNLADMTI
-248 HIKKHYADFVVDHLF
+248 DIKKHYADFVVDHLF

-274 FANSTVLLPDEDGI
+274 FANSTVLFPDENGI

-293 YLEADKGFKLM
+293 YLEENKGFKFM
-304 AESDFNGYQLR
+304 AESDFEGLQFR
-315 AGNEDVVLENGTA
+315 AGDADVTLKNDVASSLV
-328 AQMFSSEVNRND
+328 SSEDNRED
-340 TKFKVS
+340 TRFMVS

-354 CDVNNK
+354 CDVKNK

-378 LWMIGD
+378 LWMIGT

-395 VLLTQDAENPMVYT
+395 VLLKQDAENPMVYT
-409 ATADLKEG
+409 ATAELKEG

-451 KWNITEAGTYDVKLN
+451 KWNITEAGIYDVKLN
-466 LADMTIS
+466 LANMTIT
-473 VIKKGSTGISSVNAD
+473 VAKKGATGISSVNAD
-488 VTSPAEY
+488 VTSPAEF

-507 GKGIYIRRQAGKSVK
+507 GKGIYIKRQAGKSVK

>member
-1 MIMAQKN
+1 
-8 TRSLMCCVLFAMSVV
+8 MCCVLFAMSVV
-23 ASFAANKLMIVGDAV
+23 ASFAADKLMIIGDAV
-38 WGGWTPANSVVMLP
+38 WGGWNPENSVVMLP
-52 DGENVFKATV
+52 AGENVFKATV
-62 YLKKVDGETVK
+62 YLKKVDGETVTQ
-73 EGFKLLTAAKWD
+73 GFKLLTAAKWD

-98 GEGVAAKLYDS
+98 GEGVAAQLYDS

-139 TKSAYQE
+139 TKSAYQD

-184 ATTYLKVGEMK
+184 ATTYLKPGEMK
-195 IAQNNDGG
+195 IAQNNDAG

-221 GGDDDN
+221 GGDDN

-237 DVTVNLLDMTI
+237 DVIVNLADMTI
-248 HIKKHYADFVVDHLF
+248 DIKKHYADFVVDHLF

-274 FANSTVLLPDEDGI
+274 FANSTVLFPDENGI

-293 YLEADKGFKLM
+293 YLEENKGFKFM
-304 AESDFNGYQLR
+304 AESDFEGLQFR
-315 AGNEDVVLENGTA
+315 AGDADVTLKNDVASSLV
-328 AQMFSSEVNRND
+328 SSEDNRED
-340 TKFKVS
+340 KYFMVS

-378 LWMIGD
+378 LWMIGT

-395 VLLTQDAENPMVYT
+395 VLLKQDAENPMVYT
-409 ATADLKEG
+409 ATANLKEG

-436 DAADDSKVVYGGDDN
+436 NAADDSKVVYGGDDN
-451 KWNITEAGTYDVKLN
+451 KWTITEAGTYDVKLD
-466 LADMTIS
+466 LANMTIT
-473 VIKKGSTGISSVNAD
+473 VAKKGATGISSVNAD

-507 GKGIYIRRQAGKSVK
+507 GKGIYIKRQAGKSVK

>member
-1 MIMAQKN
+1 
-8 TRSLMCCVLFAMSVV
+8 MCCVLFSMSVV
-23 ASFAANKLMIVGDAV
+23 ASFAADKLMIIGDAV
-38 WGGWTPANSVVMLP
+38 WGGWNPENSVVMLP
-52 DGENVFKATV
+52 AGENVFKATV
-62 YLKKVDGETVK
+62 YLKKVDGETVTQ
-73 EGFKLLTAAKWD
+73 GFKLLTAAKWD

-139 TKSAYQE
+139 TKSAYQD

-184 ATTYLKVGEMK
+184 ATTYLKPGEMK
-195 IAQNNDGG
+195 IAQNNDAG

-221 GGDDDN
+221 GGDDN

-237 DVTVNLLDMTI
+237 DVIVNLADMTI
-248 HIKKHYADFVVDHLF
+248 DIKKHYADFVVDHLF

-274 FANSTVLLPDEDGI
+274 FANSTVLFPDENGI

-293 YLEADKGFKLM
+293 YLEENKGFKFM
-304 AESDFNGYQLR
+304 AESDFEGLQFR
-315 AGNEDVVLENGTA
+315 AGDADVTLKNDVASSLV
-328 AQMFSSEVNRND
+328 SSEDNRED
-340 TKFKVS
+340 TRFMVS

-354 CDVNNK
+354 CDVKNK

-378 LWMIGD
+378 LWMIGT

-395 VLLTQDAENPMVYT
+395 VLLKQDAENPMVYT
-409 ATADLKEG
+409 ATAELKEG

-451 KWNITEAGTYDVKLN
+451 KWNITEAGIYDVKLN
-466 LADMTIS
+466 LANMTIT
-473 VIKKGSTGISSVNAD
+473 VAKKGATGISSVNAD
-488 VTSPAEY
+488 VTSPAEF

-507 GKGIYIRRQAGKSVK
+507 GKGIYIKRQAGKSVK

>member
-1 MIMAQKN
+1 MVQKI

-23 ASFAANKLMIVGDAV
+23 ASFAADKLMIIGDAV
-38 WGGWTPANSVVMLP
+38 WGGWNPENSVVMLP
-52 DGENVFKATV
+52 AGENVFKATV
-62 YLKKVDGETVK
+62 YLKKVDGETVTQ
-73 EGFKLLTAAKWD
+73 GFKLLTAAKWD

-139 TKSAYQE
+139 TKSAYQD

-184 ATTYLKVGEMK
+184 ATTYLKPGEMK
-195 IAQNNDGG
+195 IAQNNDAG

-213 TDPTKVVL
+213 TDSTKVVL
-221 GGDDDN
+221 GGDDN

-237 DVTVNLLDMTI
+237 DVIVNLADMTI
-248 HIKKHYADFVVDHLF
+248 DIKKHYADFVVDYLF

-274 FANSTVLLPDEDGI
+274 FANSTVLFPDENGI

-293 YLEADKGFKLM
+293 YLEENKGFKFM
-304 AESDFNGYQLR
+304 AESDFEGLQFR
-315 AGNEDVVLENGTA
+315 AGDADVTLKNDVASSLV
-328 AQMFSSEVNRND
+328 SSEDNRED
-340 TKFKVS
+340 TRFMVS

-354 CDVNNK
+354 CDVKNK

-378 LWMIGD
+378 LWMIGT

-395 VLLTQDAENPMVYT
+395 VLLKQDAENPMVYT
-409 ATADLKEG
+409 ATAELKEG

-451 KWNITEAGTYDVKLN
+451 KWNITEAGIYDVKLN
-466 LADMTIS
+466 LANMTIT
-473 VIKKGSTGISSVNAD
+473 VAKKGATGISSVNAD
-488 VTSPAEY
+488 VTSPAEF

-507 GKGIYIRRQAGKSVK
+507 GKGIYIKRQAGKSVK

>member
-1 MIMAQKN
+1 MVQKI

-23 ASFAANKLMIVGDAV
+23 ASFAADKLMIIGDAV
-38 WGGWTPANSVVMLP
+38 WGGWNPENSVVMLP
-52 DGENVFKATV
+52 AGENVFKATV
-62 YLKKVDGETVK
+62 YLKKVDGETVTQ
-73 EGFKLLTAAKWD
+73 GFKLLTAAKWD

-98 GEGVAAKLYDS
+98 GEGVAAQLYDS

-118 QVKESANYDVV
+118 QVNESANYDVV

-139 TKSAYQE
+139 TKSAYQD

-184 ATTYLKVGEMK
+184 ATTYLKPGEMK
-195 IAQNNDGG
+195 IAQNNDAG

-221 GGDDDN
+221 GGDDN

-237 DVTVNLLDMTI
+237 DVIVNLADMTI
-248 HIKKHYADFVVDHLF
+248 DIKKHYADFVVDHLF

-274 FANSTVLLPDEDGI
+274 FANSTVLFPDENGI

-293 YLEADKGFKLM
+293 YLEENKGFKFM
-304 AESDFNGYQLR
+304 AESDFEGLQFR
-315 AGNEDVVLENGTA
+315 AGDADVTLKNDVASSLV
-328 AQMFSSEVNRND
+328 SSEDNRED
-340 TKFKVS
+340 TRFMVS

-354 CDVNNK
+354 CDVKNK

-378 LWMIGD
+378 LWMIGT

-451 KWNITEAGTYDVKLN
+451 KWKITEAGTYDVKLD
-466 LADMTIS
+466 LANMTIS
-473 VIKKGSTGISSVNAD
+473 VAKKGATGISSVNAD

-507 GKGIYIRRQAGKSVK
+507 GKGIYIKRQAGKSVK

>member
-1 MIMAQKN
+1 MVQKI

-23 ASFAANKLMIVGDAV
+23 ASFAADKLMIIGDAV
-38 WGGWTPANSVVMLP
+38 WGGWNPENSVVMLP
-52 DGENVFKATV
+52 AGENVFKATV
-62 YLKKVDGETVK
+62 YLKKVDGETVTQ
-73 EGFKLLTAAKWD
+73 GFKLLTAAKWD

-139 TKSAYQE
+139 TKSAYQD

-184 ATTYLKVGEMK
+184 ATTYLKPGEMK
-195 IAQNNDGG
+195 IAQNNDAG

-221 GGDDDN
+221 GGDDN

-237 DVTVNLLDMTI
+237 DVIVNLADMTI
-248 HIKKHYADFVVDHLF
+248 DIKKHYADFVVNHLF

-274 FANSTVLLPDEDGI
+274 FANSTVLFPDENGI

-293 YLEADKGFKLM
+293 YLEENKGFKFM
-304 AESDFNGYQLR
+304 AESDFEGLQFR
-315 AGNEDVVLENGTA
+315 AGDADVTLKNDVASSLV
-328 AQMFSSEVNRND
+328 SSEDNRED
-340 TKFKVS
+340 TRFMVS

-354 CDVNNK
+354 CDVKNK

-378 LWMIGD
+378 LWMIGT

-395 VLLTQDAENPMVYT
+395 VLLKQDAENPMVYT
-409 ATADLKEG
+409 ATAELKEG

-451 KWNITEAGTYDVKLN
+451 KWNITEAGIYDVKLN
-466 LADMTIS
+466 LANMTIT
-473 VIKKGSTGISSVNAD
+473 VAKKGATGISSVNAD
-488 VTSPAEY
+488 VTSPAEF

-507 GKGIYIRRQAGKSVK
+507 GKGIYIKRQAGKSVK

>member
-1 MIMAQKN
+1 
-8 TRSLMCCVLFAMSVV
+8 MCCVLFAMSVV
-23 ASFAANKLMIVGDAV
+23 ASFAADKLMIIGDAV
-38 WGGWTPANSVVMLP
+38 WGGWNPENSVVMLP
-52 DGENVFKATV
+52 AGENVFKATV
-62 YLKKVDGETVK
+62 YLKKVDGETVTQ
-73 EGFKLLTAAKWD
+73 GFKLLTAAKWD

-93 SNVEL
+93 SDVEL
-98 GEGVAAKLYDS
+98 EEGVAAKLYDS

-139 TKSAYQE
+139 TKSAYQD

-184 ATTYLKVGEMK
+184 ATTYLKPGEMK
-195 IAQNNDGG
+195 IAQNNDAG

-221 GGDDDN
+221 GGDDN

-237 DVTVNLLDMTI
+237 DVIVNLADMTI
-248 HIKKHYADFVVDHLF
+248 DFKKHYADFVVDHLF

-274 FANSTVLLPDEDGI
+274 FANSTVLFPDENGI

-293 YLEADKGFKLM
+293 YLEENKGFKFM
-304 AESDFNGYQLR
+304 AESDFEGLQFR
-315 AGNEDVVLENGTA
+315 AGDADVTLKNDVASSLV
-328 AQMFSSEVNRND
+328 SSEDNRED
-340 TKFKVS
+340 TRFMVS

-354 CDVNNK
+354 CDVKNK

-378 LWMIGD
+378 LWMIGT

-395 VLLTQDAENPMVYT
+395 VLLKQDAENPMVYT
-409 ATADLKEG
+409 ATAELKEG
-417 EFKFIVNK
+417 KFKFIVNK

-451 KWNITEAGTYDVKLN
+451 KWNITEAGIYDVKLN
-466 LADMTIS
+466 LANMTIT
-473 VIKKGSTGISSVNAD
+473 VAKKGATGISSVNAD
-488 VTSPAEY
+488 VTSPAEF

-507 GKGIYIRRQAGKSVK
+507 GKGIYIKRQAGKSVK

>member
-1 MIMAQKN
+1 MIMVQKI

-23 ASFAANKLMIVGDAV
+23 DSFAANKLMIVGDAV
-38 WGGWTPANSVVMLP
+38 WGGWNPENSVVMLP
-52 DGENVFKATV
+52 AGENVFKATV
-62 YLKKVDGETVK
+62 YLKKVDGETVTQ
-73 EGFKLLTAAKWD
+73 GFKLLTAAKWD

-139 TKSAYQE
+139 TKSAYQD

-184 ATTYLKVGEMK
+184 ATTYLKPGEMK
-195 IAQNNDGG
+195 IAQNNDAG

-221 GGDDDN
+221 GGDDN

-237 DVTVNLLDMTI
+237 DVIVNLADMTI
-248 HIKKHYADFVVDHLF
+248 DIKKHYADFVVDHLF

-274 FANSTVLLPDEDGI
+274 FANSTILFPDENGI

-293 YLEADKGFKLM
+293 YLEENKGFKFM
-304 AESDFNGYQLR
+304 AESDFEGLQFR
-315 AGNEDVVLENGTA
+315 AGDADVTLKNDVASSLV
-328 AQMFSSEVNRND
+328 SSEDNRED
-340 TKFKVS
+340 TRFMVS

-354 CDVNNK
+354 CDVKNK

-378 LWMIGD
+378 LWMIGT

-395 VLLTQDAENPMVYT
+395 VLLKQDAENPMVYT
-409 ATADLKEG
+409 ATAELKEG

-451 KWNITEAGTYDVKLN
+451 KWNITEAGTYDVKLD
-466 LADMTIS
+466 LANMTIT
-473 VIKKGSTGISSVNAD
+473 VAKKGATGISSVNAD

-507 GKGIYIRRQAGKSVK
+507 GKGIYIKRQAGKSVK

>member
-1 MIMAQKN
+1 MIQKI

-23 ASFAANKLMIVGDAV
+23 ASFAADKLMIIGDAV
-38 WGGWTPANSVVMLP
+38 WGGWNPENSVVMLP
-52 DGENVFKATV
+52 AGENVFKATV
-62 YLKKVDGETVK
+62 YLKKVDGETVTQ
-73 EGFKLLTAAKWD
+73 GFKLLTAAKWD

-98 GEGVAAKLYDS
+98 GEGVAAQLYDS

-139 TKSAYQE
+139 TKSAYQD

-184 ATTYLKVGEMK
+184 ATTYLKPGEMK
-195 IAQNNDGG
+195 IAQNNDAG

-221 GGDDDN
+221 GGDDN

-237 DVTVNLLDMTI
+237 DVIVNLADMTI
-248 HIKKHYADFVVDHLF
+248 DIKKHYADFVVDHLF

-274 FANSTVLLPDEDGI
+274 FANSTVLFPDENGI

-293 YLEADKGFKLM
+293 YLEENKGFKFM
-304 AESDFNGYQLR
+304 AESDFEGLQFR
-315 AGNEDVVLENGTA
+315 AGDADVTLKNDVASSLV
-328 AQMFSSEVNRND
+328 SSEDNRED
-340 TKFKVS
+340 KYFMVS

-378 LWMIGD
+378 LWMIGT

-395 VLLTQDAENPMVYT
+395 VLLKQDAENPMVYT
-409 ATADLKEG
+409 ATANLKEG

-436 DAADDSKVVYGGDDN
+436 NAADDSKVVYGGDDN
-451 KWNITEAGTYDVKLN
+451 KWTITEAGTYDVKLD
-466 LADMTIS
+466 LANMTIT
-473 VIKKGSTGISSVNAD
+473 VAKKGATGISSVNAD

-507 GKGIYIRRQAGKSVK
+507 GKGIYIKRQAGKSVK

>member
-1 MIMAQKN
+1 MVQKI

-23 ASFAANKLMIVGDAV
+23 ASFAADKLMIIGDAV
-38 WGGWTPANSVVMLP
+38 WGGWNPENSVVMLP
-52 DGENVFKATV
+52 AGENVFKATV
-62 YLKKVDGETVK
+62 YLKKVDGETVTQ
-73 EGFKLLTAAKWD
+73 GFKLLTAAKWD

-139 TKSAYQE
+139 TKSAYQD

-203 FDQKF
+203 FGQTF

-213 TDPTKVVL
+213 TDDTKVVF
-221 GGDDDN
+221 GGEDN
-227 KWEITEAATY
+227 KWTINEAATY
-237 DVTVNLLDMTI
+237 DVIVNLADMTI
-248 HIKKHYADFVVDHLF
+248 DIKKHYADFVVDHLF

-274 FANSTVLLPDEDGI
+274 FANSTVLFPDENGI

-293 YLEADKGFKLM
+293 YLEENKGFKFM
-304 AESDFNGYQLR
+304 AESDFEGLQFR
-315 AGNEDVVLENGTA
+315 AGDADVTLKNDVASSLV
-328 AQMFSSEVNRND
+328 SSEDNRED
-340 TKFKVS
+340 TRFMVS

-354 CDVNNK
+354 CDVKNK

-378 LWMIGD
+378 LWMIGT

-395 VLLTQDAENPMVYT
+395 VLLKQDAENPMVYT
-409 ATADLKEG
+409 ATAELKEG

-451 KWNITEAGTYDVKLN
+451 KWNITEAGTYDVKLD
-466 LADMTIS
+466 LANMTIT
-473 VIKKGSTGISSVNAD
+473 VAKKGATGISSVNAD

-507 GKGIYIRRQAGKSVK
+507 GKGIYIKRQAGKSVK
-522 VVVTK
+522 VVVAK

>member
-1 MIMAQKN
+1 MIMAQKI

-38 WGGWTPANSVVMLP
+38 WGGWTPENSVVMLP

-109 QENSSDNKF
+109 QENSSDKKF

-129 CDLNAKTITA
+129 CDLNTKTITA

-156 VGTATSGGWDIIS
+156 VGDATSGGWDFGS
-169 SPQMTQD
+169 LTQMTQD

-203 FDQKF
+203 YDQTF
-208 YLRDA
+208 YVRDA
-213 TDPTKVVL
+213 TDNTKVAF
-221 GGDDDN
+221 GGDDN
-227 KWEITEAATY
+227 KWTITEAATY

-248 HIKKHYADFVVDHLF
+248 DIKKHYADFVVDHLF

-274 FANSTVLLPDEDGI
+274 FDNSTVLLPDEDGI

-315 AGNEDVVLENGTA
+315 AGEADVTLKNGVA
-328 AQMFSSEVNRND
+328 ANLVSSEVNRED
-340 TKFKVS
+340 KKFMVS

-409 ATADLKEG
+409 ATANLKEG

-425 YMGFDQ
+425 YRGFDQ

-451 KWNITEAGTYDVKLN
+451 KWNITEAGTYDVKLD
-466 LADMTIS
+466 LANMTIT
-473 VIKKGSTGISSVNAD
+473 VAKKGATGISSVNAD

-507 GKGIYIRRQAGKSVK
+507 GKGIYIKRQAGKSVK

>member
-1 MIMAQKN
+1 
-8 TRSLMCCVLFAMSVV
+8 MCCVLFAMSVV
-23 ASFAANKLMIVGDAV
+23 ASFAADKLMIIGDAV
-38 WGGWTPANSVVMLP
+38 WGGWNPENSVVMLP
-52 DGENVFKATV
+52 AGENVFKATV
-62 YLKKVDGETVK
+62 YLKKVDGETVTQ
-73 EGFKLLTAAKWD
+73 GFKLLTAAKWD

-98 GEGVAAKLYDS
+98 GEGVAAQLYDS

-139 TKSAYQE
+139 TKSAYQD

-176 SENPMVFK
+176 LENPMVFK
-184 ATTYLKVGEMK
+184 ATTYLKPGEMK
-195 IAQNNDGG
+195 IAQNNDAG

-221 GGDDDN
+221 GGEDN
-227 KWEITEAATY
+227 KWTINEAATY
-237 DVTVNLLDMTI
+237 DVIVNLADMTI
-248 HIKKHYADFVVDHLF
+248 DIKKHYADFVVDHLF

-274 FANSTVLLPDEDGI
+274 FANSTVLFPDENGI

-304 AESDFNGYQLR
+304 AESDFNGYQFR
-315 AGNEDVVLENGTA
+315 AGDADVTLKNDVASSLV
-328 AQMFSSEVNRND
+328 SSEDNRED
-340 TKFKVS
+340 TRFMVS

-354 CDVNNK
+354 CDVKNK

-378 LWMIGD
+378 LWMIGT

-395 VLLTQDAENPMVYT
+395 VLLKQDAENPMVYT
-409 ATADLKEG
+409 ATANLKEG

-488 VTSPAEY
+488 VTSSAEY

-507 GKGIYIRRQAGKSVK
+507 GKGIYIKRQAGKSVK

>member
-1 MIMAQKN
+1 MVQKI

-23 ASFAANKLMIVGDAV
+23 ASFAADKLMIIGDAV
-38 WGGWTPANSVVMLP
+38 WGGWNPENSVVMLP
-52 DGENVFKATV
+52 AGENVFKATV
-62 YLKKVDGETVK
+62 YLKKVDGETVTQ
-73 EGFKLLTAAKWD
+73 GFKLLTAAKWD

-98 GEGVAAKLYDS
+98 GEGVAAQLYDS

-139 TKSAYQE
+139 TKSAYQD

-184 ATTYLKVGEMK
+184 ATTYLKPGEMK
-195 IAQNNDGG
+195 IAQNNDAG

-221 GGDDDN
+221 GGDDN

-237 DVTVNLLDMTI
+237 DVIVNLADMTI
-248 HIKKHYADFVVDHLF
+248 DIKKHYADFVVDHLF

-274 FANSTVLLPDEDGI
+274 FANSTVLFPDENGI

-293 YLEADKGFKLM
+293 YLEENKGFKFM
-304 AESDFNGYQLR
+304 AESDFEGLQFR
-315 AGNEDVVLENGTA
+315 AGDADVTLKNDVASSLV
-328 AQMFSSEVNRND
+328 SSEDNRED
-340 TKFKVS
+340 TRFMVS

-354 CDVNNK
+354 CDVKNK

-378 LWMIGD
+378 LWMIGT

-451 KWNITEAGTYDVKLN
+451 KWNITEAGTYDVKLD
-466 LADMTIS
+466 LANMTIS
-473 VIKKGSTGISSVNAD
+473 YAKKGATGISSVNAD

-507 GKGIYIRRQAGKSVK
+507 GKGIYIKRQAGKSVK

>member
-1 MIMAQKN
+1 
-8 TRSLMCCVLFAMSVV
+8 MCCVLFAMSVV
-23 ASFAANKLMIVGDAV
+23 ASFAADKLMIIGDAV
-38 WGGWTPANSVVMLP
+38 WGGWNPENSVVMLP
-52 DGENVFKATV
+52 AGENVFKATV
-62 YLKKVDGETVK
+62 YLKKVDGETVTQ
-73 EGFKLLTAAKWD
+73 GFKLLTAANLE

-98 GEGVAAKLYDS
+98 EEGVAAQLYDS

-139 TKSAYQE
+139 TKSAYQD

-184 ATTYLKVGEMK
+184 ATTYLKPGEMK
-195 IAQNNDGG
+195 IAQNNDAG

-221 GGDDDN
+221 GGDDN

-237 DVTVNLLDMTI
+237 DVIVNLADMTI
-248 HIKKHYADFVVDHLF
+248 DIKKHYADFVVDHLF

-274 FANSTVLLPDEDGI
+274 FANSTVLFPDENGI

-293 YLEADKGFKLM
+293 YLEENKGFKFM
-304 AESDFNGYQLR
+304 AESDFEGLQFR
-315 AGNEDVVLENGTA
+315 AGDADVTLKNDVASSLV
-328 AQMFSSEVNRND
+328 SSEDNRED
-340 TKFKVS
+340 TRFMVS

-354 CDVNNK
+354 CDVKNK

-378 LWMIGD
+378 LWMIGT

-395 VLLTQDAENPMVYT
+395 VLLKQDAENPMVYT
-409 ATADLKEG
+409 ATAELKEG

-436 DAADDSKVVYGGDDN
+436 DAVDDSKVVYGGDDN
-451 KWNITEAGTYDVKLN
+451 KWNITEAGTYDVKLD
-466 LADMTIS
+466 LANMTIT
-473 VIKKGSTGISSVNAD
+473 VAKKGATGISSVNAD

-507 GKGIYIRRQAGKSVK
+507 GKGIYIKRQAGKSVK
-522 VVVTK
+522 VVVAK

>member
-1 MIMAQKN
+1 
-8 TRSLMCCVLFAMSVV
+8 MCCVLFAMSVV
-23 ASFAANKLMIVGDAV
+23 ASFAADKLMIIGDAV
-38 WGGWTPANSVVMLP
+38 WGGWNPENSVVMLP
-52 DGENVFKATV
+52 AGENVFKATV
-62 YLKKVDGETVK
+62 YLKKVDGETVTQ
-73 EGFKLLTAAKWD
+73 GFKLLTAAKWD

-139 TKSAYQE
+139 TKSAYQD

-184 ATTYLKVGEMK
+184 ATTYLKPGEMK
-195 IAQNNDGG
+195 IAQNNDAG

-221 GGDDDN
+221 GGDDN

-237 DVTVNLLDMTI
+237 DVIVNLADMTI
-248 HIKKHYADFVVDHLF
+248 DIKKHYADFVVDHLF

-274 FANSTVLLPDEDGI
+274 FANSTVLFPDENGI

-293 YLEADKGFKLM
+293 YLEENKGFKFM
-304 AESDFNGYQLR
+304 AESDFEGLQFR
-315 AGNEDVVLENGTA
+315 AGDADVTLKNEVASSLV
-328 AQMFSSEVNRND
+328 SSEDNRED
-340 TKFKVS
+340 TRFMVS

-354 CDVNNK
+354 CDVKNK

-378 LWMIGD
+378 LWMIGT

-395 VLLTQDAENPMVYT
+395 VLLKQDAENPMVYT
-409 ATADLKEG
+409 ATAELKEG

-451 KWNITEAGTYDVKLN
+451 KWNITEAGIYDVKLN
-466 LADMTIS
+466 LANMTIT
-473 VIKKGSTGISSVNAD
+473 VAKKGATGISSVNAD
-488 VTSPAEY
+488 VTSPAEF

-507 GKGIYIRRQAGKSVK
+507 GKGIYIKRQAGKSVK

>member
-1 MIMAQKN
+1 MVQKI

-23 ASFAANKLMIVGDAV
+23 ASFAADKLMIIGDAV
-38 WGGWTPANSVVMLP
+38 WGGWNPENSVVMLP
-52 DGENVFKATV
+52 AGENVFKATV
-62 YLKKVDGETVK
+62 YLKKVDGETVTQ
-73 EGFKLLTAAKWD
+73 GFKLLTAAKWD

-98 GEGVAAKLYDS
+98 GEGVAAQLYDS

-118 QVKESANYDVV
+118 QVNESANYDVV

-139 TKSAYQE
+139 TKSAYQD

-184 ATTYLKVGEMK
+184 ATTYLKPGEMK
-195 IAQNNDGG
+195 IAQNNDAG

-221 GGDDDN
+221 GGDDN

-237 DVTVNLLDMTI
+237 DVIVNLADMTI
-248 HIKKHYADFVVDHLF
+248 DIKKHYADFVVDHLF

-274 FANSTVLLPDEDGI
+274 FANSTVLFPDENGI

-293 YLEADKGFKLM
+293 YLEENKGFKFM
-304 AESDFNGYQLR
+304 AESDFEGLQFR
-315 AGNEDVVLENGTA
+315 AGDADVTLKNDVASSLV
-328 AQMFSSEVNRND
+328 SSEDNRED
-340 TKFKVS
+340 TRFMVS

-354 CDVNNK
+354 CDVKNK

-384 ATPNGWQIDKG
+384 ATPNEWQIDKG

-451 KWNITEAGTYDVKLN
+451 KWNITEAGTYDVKLD
-466 LADMTIS
+466 LANMTIS
-473 VIKKGSTGISSVNAD
+473 VAKKGATGISSVNAD

-507 GKGIYIRRQAGKSVK
+507 GKGIYIKRQAGKSVK

>member
-1 MIMAQKN
+1 MVQKI

-23 ASFAANKLMIVGDAV
+23 ASFAADKLMIVGDAV

-62 YLKKVDGETVK
+62 YLKKVDGETVTQ
-73 EGFKLLTAAKWD
+73 GFKLLTAAKWD

-139 TKSAYQE
+139 TKSAYQD

-184 ATTYLKVGEMK
+184 ATTYLKPGEMK
-195 IAQNNDGG
+195 IAQNNDAG
-203 FDQKF
+203 FDQNF

-221 GGDDDN
+221 GGDDN

-237 DVTVNLLDMTI
+237 DVIVNLADMTI
-248 HIKKHYADFVVDHLF
+248 DIKKHYADFVVDHLF

-274 FANSTVLLPDEDGI
+274 FANSTVLFPDENGI

-293 YLEADKGFKLM
+293 YLEENKGFKFM
-304 AESDFNGYQLR
+304 AESDFEGLQFR
-315 AGNEDVVLENGTA
+315 AGDADVTLKNDVASSLV
-328 AQMFSSEVNRND
+328 SSEDNRED
-340 TKFKVS
+340 TRFMVS

-354 CDVNNK
+354 CDVKNK

-378 LWMIGD
+378 LWMIGT

-395 VLLTQDAENPMVYT
+395 VLLKQDAENPMVYT
-409 ATADLKEG
+409 ATAELKEG

-451 KWNITEAGTYDVKLN
+451 KWNITEAGIYDVKLN
-466 LADMTIS
+466 LANMTIT
-473 VIKKGSTGISSVNAD
+473 VAKKGATGISSVNAD
-488 VTSPAEY
+488 VTSPAEF

-507 GKGIYIRRQAGKSVK
+507 GKGIYIKRQAGKSVK